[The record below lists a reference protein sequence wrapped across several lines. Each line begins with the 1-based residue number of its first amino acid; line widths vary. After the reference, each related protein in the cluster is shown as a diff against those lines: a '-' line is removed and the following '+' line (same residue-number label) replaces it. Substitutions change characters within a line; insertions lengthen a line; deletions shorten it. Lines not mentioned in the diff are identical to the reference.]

1 MIGYHPS
8 QAPSGARTVRMPGG
22 SAYSGSPTPDITPDT
37 AALRPGYKSMTS
49 APSPCAALGILVQCR
64 PGFEA
69 DASAELTAAAR
80 AARLNGDADTQP
92 NSGFVVFEL
101 TAPEAHDVIRRRL
114 DLARL
119 IFSRQAF
126 QVLAVVDDLPDRD
139 RLTPLREA
147 IAATGE
153 RFSALLPE
161 TPDTNDGKEQ
171 SGFLRRFGPLL
182 EDALAKDGLLRPDS
196 PHLPRL
202 HVFFEGPKRAWLG
215 VSLASEGSSWPMGI
229 PRLRMPKE
237 APSRSTLKLA
247 EAFLTLL
254 TADEQKST
262 LRAGLT
268 AVDLG
273 AAPGGWSWQLAS
285 RGIRV
290 TAIDNGPLAPS
301 AIATGLIEHLRADGF
316 TWKPK
321 KAVDW
326 LVCDMVEQPS
336 RIAPLIADWF
346 ATGRCRRSIFNL
358 KLPMK
363 RRHDEV
369 ERCRALID
377 ARLSA
382 AGIKYILRIKHLYH
396 DREEVTCYLTR
407 R

>member
-1 MIGYHPS
+1 
-8 QAPSGARTVRMPGG
+8 
-22 SAYSGSPTPDITPDT
+22 
-37 AALRPGYKSMTS
+37 MTS
-49 APSPCAALGILVQCR
+49 APVTPPALGLLVQCR

-69 DASAELTAAAR
+69 DASAELVAASQ
-80 AARLNGDADTQP
+80 AARLAGTPDTQP
-92 NSGFVVFEL
+92 GSGFVVFEMA
-101 TAPEAHDVIRRRL
+101 TPEPRDAIRRRL

-126 QVLAVVDDLPDRD
+126 HVLGVLDALPERD
-139 RLTPLREA
+139 RLTPLVNA
-147 IAATGE
+147 ITATGE
-153 RFSALLPE
+153 RYCALLLE

-182 EDALAKDGLLRPDS
+182 EKALADGGLLRPDS

-202 HVFFEGPKRAWLG
+202 HVFFEGPRRAWLG
-215 VSLASEGSSWPMGI
+215 ASLASEGSPWPMGI
-229 PRLRMPKE
+229 PRLRMPKD

-247 EAFLTLL
+247 EAFQSLL
-254 TADEQKST
+254 TPDEQAAA
-262 LRAGLT
+262 LRPGLT

-301 AIATGLIEHLRADGF
+301 ALATGLIDHLRADGF
-316 TWKPK
+316 TYKPK
-321 KAVDW
+321 KPVEW

-336 RIAPLIADWF
+336 RIAPLIADWL

-363 RRHDEV
+363 RRQAEV

-377 ARLSA
+377 ARLVA
-382 AGIKYILRIKHLYH
+382 AKIKYVLRIKHLYH
-396 DREEVTCYLTR
+396 DREEVSCYLTR

>member
-1 MIGYHPS
+1 
-8 QAPSGARTVRMPGG
+8 
-22 SAYSGSPTPDITPDT
+22 
-37 AALRPGYKSMTS
+37 MTS

-80 AARLNGDADTQP
+80 AARFTGETDTQP
-92 NSGFVVFEL
+92 NSGFVIFEL

-114 DLARL
+114 DLTRL

-126 QVLAVVDDLPDRD
+126 QVLAVLDDLPDRD

-202 HVFFEGPKRAWLG
+202 HVFFEGPRRAWLG
-215 VSLASEGSSWPMGI
+215 VSLASEGSAWPMGI
-229 PRLRMPKE
+229 PRLRMPSN
-237 APSRSTLKLA
+237 APSRSTAKLS
-247 EAFLTLL
+247 EAFMMLL
-254 TADEQKST
+254 EQGERDSI
-262 LRAGLT
+262 LRAGQR

-273 AAPGGWSWQLAS
+273 AAPGGWTWQLVN
-285 RGIRV
+285 RGLRV
-290 TAIDNGPLAPS
+290 TAIDNGPLRDS
-301 AIATGLIEHLRADGF
+301 VMATEMVEHLKADGF
-316 TWKPK
+316 TWRPHRP
-321 KAVDW
+321 VDW
-326 LVCDMVEQPS
+326 MVCDMVEQPS
-336 RIAPLIADWF
+336 RIASLMAEWV
-346 ATGRCRRSIFNL
+346 ATGRCRYTIFNL

-363 RRHDEV
+363 RRV
-369 ERCRALID
+369 EAVEQCRELIRK
-377 ARLSA
+377 RLASV
-382 AGIKYILRIKHLYH
+382 GPYDLRIKHLYH
-396 DREEVTCYLTR
+396 DREEVTAFLTLKR
-407 R
+407 